1 MFSQEPRRFLKK
13 NQLMEV
19 ICQFRF
25 PEILAIAAK
34 PPVDFQEAIRDEFPQ
49 YSARKEI
56 PAPKIAGTP
65 GNFSLQNQPETI
77 NYQFAAADG
86 SWRVNLTSKFISLAS
101 SRYTSWED
109 FAKKLDRPLAAFIQI
124 YKPAYYERV
133 GLRYINAF
141 SRKDLD
147 LEGVPFRELVPAL
160 LSGHPGGG
168 GCERSVHQPLLHGCG
183 DCPAGWLPGQDS
195 RRSRHGEAGRTGG
208 QGGSLHSGQR
218 SVHVRQCTHQ
228 PVRPEPC
235 RPSISRLAA
244 CSWAPSPSG
253 SMTLWS
259 LWSFCK
265 L

>member
-13 NQLMEV
+13 KQLMEV

-124 YKPAYYERV
+124 YKPAYMSGWVSGTSTPSPGRIWTW
-133 GLRYINAF
+133 RAF
-141 SRKDLD
+141 
-147 LEGVPFRELVPAL
+147 
-160 LSGHPGGG
+160 
-168 GCERSVHQPLLHGCG
+168 
-183 DCPAGWLPGQDS
+183 
-195 RRSRHGEAGRTGG
+195 
-208 QGGSLHSGQR
+208 
-218 SVHVRQCTHQ
+218 
-228 PVRPEPC
+228 
-235 RPSISRLAA
+235 
-244 CSWAPSPSG
+244 PSG
-253 SMTLWS
+253 SCSSPVIWASWGRRM
-259 LWSFCK
+259 
-265 L
+265 

>member
-101 SRYTSWED
+101 SRYTSW
-109 FAKKLDRPLAAFIQI
+109 
-124 YKPAYYERV
+124 
-133 GLRYINAF
+133 
-141 SRKDLD
+141 
-147 LEGVPFRELVPAL
+147 
-160 LSGHPGGG
+160 
-168 GCERSVHQPLLHGCG
+168 
-183 DCPAGWLPGQDS
+183 
-195 RRSRHGEAGRTGG
+195 AGRRA
-208 QGGSLHSGQR
+208 HW
-218 SVHVRQCTHQ
+218 RQY
-228 PVRPEPC
+228 VY
-235 RPSISRLAA
+235 A
-244 CSWAPSPSG
+244 
-253 SMTLWS
+253 
-259 LWSFCK
+259 
-265 L
+265 

>member
-109 FAKKLDRPLAAFIQI
+109 FAKKLDRPLAAFIQS

-147 LEGVPFRELVPAL
+147 LLGEEDVNEASTTRCSMDVEIAL
-160 LSGHPGGG
+160 RG
-168 GCERSVHQPLLHGCG
+168 GCRAKIH
-183 DCPAGWLPGQDS
+183 AGPGMVK
-195 RRSRHGEAGRTGG
+195 RGG
-208 QGGSLHSGQR
+208 QEDKEVRFILDNDLFMSGNVPINLSAGAMQTLHQQAGSLFLGAVTQR
-218 SVHVRQCTHQ
+218 LYDAL
-228 PVRPEPC
+228 EP
-235 RPSISRLAA
+235 LE
-244 CSWAPSPSG
+244 
-253 SMTLWS
+253 L
-259 LWSFCK
+259 L
-265 L
+265 

>member
-1 MFSQEPRRFLKK
+1 MFSQEPRRLLKR

-49 YSARKEI
+49 FSARKEI

-86 SWRVNLTSKFISLAS
+86 SWRVNLTSKFISLAC

-109 FAKKLDRPLAAFIQI
+109 FAQKL
-124 YKPAYYERV
+124 ERV

-147 LEGVPFRELVPAL
+147 LEGVPFRELLQPCYLGILGEEDVNETATTRCSMDVEIAL
-160 LSGHPGGG
+160 RG
-168 GCERSVHQPLLHGCG
+168 GCRAKIHAGPGMVKRAGQEEKEVRFILDNDLFMSGNVPINLSAGAMQTLHQQ
-183 DCPAGWLPGQDS
+183 A
-195 RRSRHGEAGRTGG
+195 
-208 QGGSLHSGQR
+208 GSLFLGAVTQR
-218 SVHVRQCTHQ
+218 LYDAL
-228 PVRPEPC
+228 EP
-235 RPSISRLAA
+235 LE
-244 CSWAPSPSG
+244 
-253 SMTLWS
+253 L
-259 LWSFCK
+259 L
-265 L
+265 

>member
-86 SWRVNLTSKFISLAS
+86 SWRVNLTSKFIS
-101 SRYTSWED
+101 
-109 FAKKLDRPLAAFIQI
+109 
-124 YKPAYYERV
+124 
-133 GLRYINAF
+133 
-141 SRKDLD
+141 
-147 LEGVPFRELVPAL
+147 
-160 LSGHPGGG
+160 
-168 GCERSVHQPLLHGCG
+168 
-183 DCPAGWLPGQDS
+183 PGQLPV
-195 RRSRHGEAGRTGG
+195 HLLGGLCQEAGPASGG
-208 QGGSLHSGQR
+208 LHSD
-218 SVHVRQCTHQ
+218 
-228 PVRPEPC
+228 
-235 RPSISRLAA
+235 L
-244 CSWAPSPSG
+244 
-253 SMTLWS
+253 
-259 LWSFCK
+259 
-265 L
+265 